1 MRLDKADK
9 CLFLNFSL
17 FLIIPTDDT
26 ISVMTTS
33 VSPTG
38 YNAIKLWAYVLL
50 YWIFKVLL
58 T

>member
-9 CLFLNFSL
+9 CLFLNFSR

-33 VSPTG
+33 VPPTG
-38 YNAIKLWAYVLL
+38 YNAIKLCAYELL

>member
-38 YNAIKLWAYVLL
+38 YNAIKLCAYELL
-50 YWIFKVLL
+50 YWIFKVIA
-58 T
+58 